1 MPHPQDILPLPLP
14 PSPAS
19 PHLLQGFHP
28 SVQLFLNQWVT
39 QGLRHPAP
47 ISHRPQPHISLPLVD
62 LPTQIHLLP
71 MTLPHPITMV
81 WVGLLG
87 LLQLGVLQTPT
98 TTTGQAVLLL
108 EVDTT
113 IIVLP
118 ALQVDTI
125 TIGLPVARPGKILCL
140 GLNYM
145 DHVAEGPFD
154 KQPFPAIF
162 MRSATSLVAANQPI
176 IAPAVSETLDYE
188 AELAVIIGKKCKNL
202 TEDNA
207 LDAIAGYSCFNDG
220 SVREFQRHTIQWT
233 MGKNFDKTGP
243 FGPIMV
249 TPDELPKAATGLKI
263 ECRLNGQ
270 TVQSSTTDMM
280 IFPVIETLIYI
291 VFWSK
296 NVISGF
302 WV

>member
-1 MPHPQDILPLPLP
+1 MRLVAFEQTD
-14 PSPAS
+14 
-19 PHLLQGFHP
+19 G
-28 SVQLFLNQWVT
+28 
-39 QGLRHPAP
+39 
-47 ISHRPQPHISLPLVD
+47 SHIGVITDRGVVD
-62 LPTQIHLLP
+62 LSRIDPAAPRDLDAVIKAGQLDHLVALLAKAGDETHHQI
-71 MTLPHPITMV
+71 
-81 WVGLLG
+81 G
-87 LLQLGVLQTPT
+87 
-98 TTTGQAVLLL
+98 
-108 EVDTT
+108 D
-113 IIVLP
+113 
-118 ALQVDTI
+118 I
-125 TIGLPVARPGKILCL
+125 TIGLPVAKPGKILCL

-154 KQPFPAIF
+154 KQLFPAIF

-249 TPDELPKAATGLKI
+249 TPDELPKAAAGLKI

-280 IFPVIETLIYI
+280 IFPVIETLVYI
-291 VFWSK
+291 TKALTLEPGDLV
-296 NVISGF
+296 VMGTPSGVGHARKPPL
-302 WV
+302 WMKDGDLVEIEIEGIGILANPIKAE

>member
-1 MPHPQDILPLPLP
+1 MTKAGDAVH
-14 PSPAS
+14 
-19 PHLLQGFHP
+19 H
-28 SVQLFLNQWVT
+28 
-39 QGLRHPAP
+39 
-47 ISHRPQPHISLPLVD
+47 
-62 LPTQIHLLP
+62 QI
-71 MTLPHPITMV
+71 
-81 WVGLLG
+81 
-87 LLQLGVLQTPT
+87 
-98 TTTGQAVLLL
+98 
-108 EVDTT
+108 ED
-113 IIVLP
+113 
-118 ALQVDTI
+118 I
-125 TIGLPVARPGKILCL
+125 TIGLPVAKPGKILCL

-145 DHVAEGPFD
+145 DHIAEGPFD

-162 MRSATSLVAANQPI
+162 MRSATSLVPANQPI

-188 AELAVIIGKKCKNL
+188 AEFAVIIGKECKNL

-243 FGPIMV
+243 FGPIIV

-280 IFPVIETLIYI
+280 IFPVIETLVYI
-291 VFWSK
+291 TKAFTLEPGDL
-296 NVISGF
+296 VIMGTPSGVGHARKPPL
-302 WV
+302 WMKDGDLVEIEIEGIGILANPIKAE

>member
-1 MPHPQDILPLPLP
+1 MRLVAFEQED
-14 PSPAS
+14 
-19 PHLLQGFHP
+19 G
-28 SVQLFLNQWVT
+28 
-39 QGLRHPAP
+39 
-47 ISHRPQPHISLPLVD
+47 SHIGVITDRGVVD
-62 LPTQIHLLP
+62 LSRIDPAAPRDLDAVIKAGQLDHLVALLAKAGDETHHQI
-71 MTLPHPITMV
+71 
-81 WVGLLG
+81 G
-87 LLQLGVLQTPT
+87 
-98 TTTGQAVLLL
+98 
-108 EVDTT
+108 D
-113 IIVLP
+113 
-118 ALQVDTI
+118 I
-125 TIGLPVARPGKILCL
+125 TIGLPVAKPGKILCL

-176 IAPAVSETLDYE
+176 ISPAVSETLDYE

-249 TPDELPKAATGLKI
+249 TPDELPKAAAGLKI

-280 IFPVIETLIYI
+280 IFPVIETLVYI
-291 VFWSK
+291 TKALTLEPGDLV
-296 NVISGF
+296 VMGTPSGVGHARKPPL
-302 WV
+302 WMKDGDLVEIEIEGIGILANPIKAE

>member
-1 MPHPQDILPLPLP
+1 MRLVAFEQKD
-14 PSPAS
+14 
-19 PHLLQGFHP
+19 G
-28 SVQLFLNQWVT
+28 
-39 QGLRHPAP
+39 
-47 ISHRPQPHISLPLVD
+47 SHIGVITDRGVVD
-62 LPTQIHLLP
+62 LSRIDPAAPRDLDAVIKAGQLDQLVALMAKAGDETHHQI
-71 MTLPHPITMV
+71 
-81 WVGLLG
+81 G
-87 LLQLGVLQTPT
+87 
-98 TTTGQAVLLL
+98 
-108 EVDTT
+108 D
-113 IIVLP
+113 
-118 ALQVDTI
+118 I
-125 TIGLPVARPGKILCL
+125 TIGLPVAKPGKILCL

-249 TPDELPKAATGLKI
+249 TPDELPKAAAGLKI

-280 IFPVIETLIYI
+280 IFPVIETLVYI
-291 VFWSK
+291 TK
-296 NVISGF
+296 ALTLEPGDLVIMGTPSGVGHARKPPL
-302 WV
+302 WMKDGDLVEIEIEGIGILANPIKAE

>member
-1 MPHPQDILPLPLP
+1 MRLVAFEQVD
-14 PSPAS
+14 
-19 PHLLQGFHP
+19 G
-28 SVQLFLNQWVT
+28 
-39 QGLRHPAP
+39 
-47 ISHRPQPHISLPLVD
+47 SHIGVITDRGVVD
-62 LPTQIHLLP
+62 LSRIDPAAPRDLDAVIKAGQLNRLVALMAKAGDEAHHQI
-71 MTLPHPITMV
+71 
-81 WVGLLG
+81 G
-87 LLQLGVLQTPT
+87 
-98 TTTGQAVLLL
+98 
-108 EVDTT
+108 D
-113 IIVLP
+113 
-118 ALQVDTI
+118 I
-125 TIGLPVARPGKILCL
+125 TIGLPVAKPGKILCL

-249 TPDELPKAATGLKI
+249 TPDELPKAAAGLKI

-291 VFWSK
+291 TKALTLERGDLV
-296 NVISGF
+296 VMGTPSGVGHARKPSL
-302 WV
+302 WMKDGDLVEIEIEGIGILANPIKAE

>member
-1 MPHPQDILPLPLP
+1 MRLVAFEQVD
-14 PSPAS
+14 
-19 PHLLQGFHP
+19 G
-28 SVQLFLNQWVT
+28 
-39 QGLRHPAP
+39 
-47 ISHRPQPHISLPLVD
+47 SHIGVITDRGVVD
-62 LPTQIHLLP
+62 LSRIDPAAPRDLDAVIKAGQLDQLVALMAKAGDETHHQI
-71 MTLPHPITMV
+71 
-81 WVGLLG
+81 G
-87 LLQLGVLQTPT
+87 
-98 TTTGQAVLLL
+98 
-108 EVDTT
+108 D
-113 IIVLP
+113 
-118 ALQVDTI
+118 I
-125 TIGLPVARPGKILCL
+125 TIGLPVAKPGKILCL

-249 TPDELPKAATGLKI
+249 TPDELPKAAAGLKI

-280 IFPVIETLIYI
+280 IFPVIETLVYI
-291 VFWSK
+291 TKALTLEPGDLV
-296 NVISGF
+296 VMGTPSGVGHARKPSL
-302 WV
+302 WMKDGDLVEIEIEGIGILANSIKAE

>member
-1 MPHPQDILPLPLP
+1 MRLVAFEQVD
-14 PSPAS
+14 
-19 PHLLQGFHP
+19 G
-28 SVQLFLNQWVT
+28 
-39 QGLRHPAP
+39 
-47 ISHRPQPHISLPLVD
+47 SHIGVITDRGVVD
-62 LPTQIHLLP
+62 LSRIDPAAPRDLDAVIKAGQLDQLVALMAKAGDETHHQI
-71 MTLPHPITMV
+71 
-81 WVGLLG
+81 G
-87 LLQLGVLQTPT
+87 
-98 TTTGQAVLLL
+98 
-108 EVDTT
+108 D
-113 IIVLP
+113 
-118 ALQVDTI
+118 I
-125 TIGLPVARPGKILCL
+125 TIGLPVAKPGKILCL

-162 MRSATSLVAANQPI
+162 MRSTTSLVAANQPI

-249 TPDELPKAATGLKI
+249 TPDELPKAAAGLKI

-280 IFPVIETLIYI
+280 IFPVIETLVYI
-291 VFWSK
+291 TKALTLEPGDLV
-296 NVISGF
+296 VMGTPSGVGHARKPPL
-302 WV
+302 WMKDGDLVEIEIEGIGILANPIKAE

>member
-1 MPHPQDILPLPLP
+1 MRLVAFEQVD
-14 PSPAS
+14 
-19 PHLLQGFHP
+19 G
-28 SVQLFLNQWVT
+28 
-39 QGLRHPAP
+39 
-47 ISHRPQPHISLPLVD
+47 SHIGVITDRGVVD
-62 LPTQIHLLP
+62 LSRIDPAAPRDLDAVIKAGQLDQLVALMAKAGDETHHQI
-71 MTLPHPITMV
+71 
-81 WVGLLG
+81 G
-87 LLQLGVLQTPT
+87 
-98 TTTGQAVLLL
+98 
-108 EVDTT
+108 D
-113 IIVLP
+113 
-118 ALQVDTI
+118 I
-125 TIGLPVARPGKILCL
+125 TIGLPVAKPGKILCL

-188 AELAVIIGKKCKNL
+188 AELAVIIGNKCKNL

-249 TPDELPKAATGLKI
+249 TPDELPKAAAGLKI

-280 IFPVIETLIYI
+280 IFPVIETLVYI
-291 VFWSK
+291 TKALTLEPGDLV
-296 NVISGF
+296 VMGTPSGVGHARKPPL
-302 WV
+302 WMKDGDLVEIEIEGIGILANPIKAE

>member
-1 MPHPQDILPLPLP
+1 MRLVAFEQVD
-14 PSPAS
+14 
-19 PHLLQGFHP
+19 G
-28 SVQLFLNQWVT
+28 
-39 QGLRHPAP
+39 
-47 ISHRPQPHISLPLVD
+47 SHIGVITDRGVVD
-62 LPTQIHLLP
+62 LSRIDPAAPRDLDAVIKAGQLNRLVALMAKAGDEAHHQI
-71 MTLPHPITMV
+71 
-81 WVGLLG
+81 G
-87 LLQLGVLQTPT
+87 
-98 TTTGQAVLLL
+98 
-108 EVDTT
+108 D
-113 IIVLP
+113 
-118 ALQVDTI
+118 I
-125 TIGLPVARPGKILCL
+125 TIGLPVTKPGKILCL

-249 TPDELPKAATGLKI
+249 TPDELPKAAAGLKI

-280 IFPVIETLIYI
+280 IFPVIETLVYI
-291 VFWSK
+291 TKALTLEPGDLV
-296 NVISGF
+296 VMGTPSGVGHARKPPL
-302 WV
+302 WMKDGDLVEIEIEGIGILANPIKAE

>member
-1 MPHPQDILPLPLP
+1 MRLVAFEQVD
-14 PSPAS
+14 
-19 PHLLQGFHP
+19 G
-28 SVQLFLNQWVT
+28 
-39 QGLRHPAP
+39 
-47 ISHRPQPHISLPLVD
+47 SHIGVITDRGVVD
-62 LPTQIHLLP
+62 LSRIDPAAPRDLDAVIKAGQLDQLVALMAKAGDETHHQI
-71 MTLPHPITMV
+71 
-81 WVGLLG
+81 G
-87 LLQLGVLQTPT
+87 
-98 TTTGQAVLLL
+98 
-108 EVDTT
+108 D
-113 IIVLP
+113 
-118 ALQVDTI
+118 I
-125 TIGLPVARPGKILCL
+125 TIGLPVAKPGKILCL

-162 MRSATSLVAANQPI
+162 MRSVTSLVAANQPI

-188 AELAVIIGKKCKNL
+188 AELAVIIGNKCKNL

-249 TPDELPKAATGLKI
+249 TPDELPKAAAGLKI

-280 IFPVIETLIYI
+280 IFPVIETLVYI
-291 VFWSK
+291 TKALTLEPGDLV
-296 NVISGF
+296 VMGTPSGVGHARKPPL
-302 WV
+302 WMKDGDLVEIEIEGIGILANPIKAE

>member
-1 MPHPQDILPLPLP
+1 MRLVAFEQTDGSHIGVITD
-14 PSPAS
+14 
-19 PHLLQGFHP
+19 QG
-28 SVQLFLNQWVT
+28 V
-39 QGLRHPAP
+39 
-47 ISHRPQPHISLPLVD
+47 VD
-62 LPTQIHLLP
+62 LSRIDPAAPRDLDAVIKAGQLDQLVALMAKAGDETHHQI
-71 MTLPHPITMV
+71 
-81 WVGLLG
+81 G
-87 LLQLGVLQTPT
+87 
-98 TTTGQAVLLL
+98 
-108 EVDTT
+108 D
-113 IIVLP
+113 
-118 ALQVDTI
+118 I
-125 TIGLPVARPGKILCL
+125 TIGLPVAKPGKILCL

-249 TPDELPKAATGLKI
+249 TPDELPKAAAGLKI

-280 IFPVIETLIYI
+280 IFPVIETLVYI
-291 VFWSK
+291 TKALTLEPGDLV
-296 NVISGF
+296 VMGTPSGVGHARKPPL
-302 WV
+302 WMKDGDLVEIEIEGIGILANPIKAE

>member
-1 MPHPQDILPLPLP
+1 MRLVAFEQVD
-14 PSPAS
+14 
-19 PHLLQGFHP
+19 G
-28 SVQLFLNQWVT
+28 
-39 QGLRHPAP
+39 
-47 ISHRPQPHISLPLVD
+47 SHIGVITDRGVVD
-62 LPTQIHLLP
+62 LSRIDPAAPRDLDAVIKAGQLDQLVALMAKAGDETHHQI
-71 MTLPHPITMV
+71 
-81 WVGLLG
+81 G
-87 LLQLGVLQTPT
+87 
-98 TTTGQAVLLL
+98 
-108 EVDTT
+108 D
-113 IIVLP
+113 
-118 ALQVDTI
+118 I
-125 TIGLPVARPGKILCL
+125 TIGLPVAKPGKILCL

-202 TEDNA
+202 TEANA

-249 TPDELPKAATGLKI
+249 TPDELPKAAAGLKI

-280 IFPVIETLIYI
+280 IFPVIETLVYI
-291 VFWSK
+291 TKALTLEPGDLV
-296 NVISGF
+296 VMGTPSGVGHARKPPL
-302 WV
+302 WMKDGDLVEIEIEGIGILANPIKAE

>member
-1 MPHPQDILPLPLP
+1 MRLVAFEQTD
-14 PSPAS
+14 
-19 PHLLQGFHP
+19 G
-28 SVQLFLNQWVT
+28 
-39 QGLRHPAP
+39 
-47 ISHRPQPHISLPLVD
+47 SHIGVITDRGVVD
-62 LPTQIHLLP
+62 LSRIDPAAPRDLDAVIKAGQLDQLVALMAKAGDETHHQI
-71 MTLPHPITMV
+71 
-81 WVGLLG
+81 G
-87 LLQLGVLQTPT
+87 
-98 TTTGQAVLLL
+98 
-108 EVDTT
+108 D
-113 IIVLP
+113 
-118 ALQVDTI
+118 I
-125 TIGLPVARPGKILCL
+125 TIGLPVVKPGKILCL

-243 FGPIMV
+243 FGPFIV
-249 TPDELPKAATGLKI
+249 TPDELPKAAAGLKI

-280 IFPVIETLIYI
+280 IFPVIETLVYI
-291 VFWSK
+291 TKAVTLEPGDL
-296 NVISGF
+296 VVMGTPSGVGHARKPPL
-302 WV
+302 WMKDGDLVEIEIEGIGILANPIKAE

>member
-1 MPHPQDILPLPLP
+1 MRLVAFEQVD
-14 PSPAS
+14 
-19 PHLLQGFHP
+19 G
-28 SVQLFLNQWVT
+28 
-39 QGLRHPAP
+39 
-47 ISHRPQPHISLPLVD
+47 SHIGVITDRGVVD
-62 LPTQIHLLP
+62 LSRIDPAAPRDLDAVIKAGQLNRLVALMAKAGDEAHHQI
-71 MTLPHPITMV
+71 
-81 WVGLLG
+81 G
-87 LLQLGVLQTPT
+87 
-98 TTTGQAVLLL
+98 
-108 EVDTT
+108 D
-113 IIVLP
+113 
-118 ALQVDTI
+118 I
-125 TIGLPVARPGKILCL
+125 TIGLPVAKPGKILCL

-249 TPDELPKAATGLKI
+249 TPDELPKAAAGLKI

-280 IFPVIETLIYI
+280 IFPVIETLVYI
-291 VFWSK
+291 TKALTLEPGDLV
-296 NVISGF
+296 VMGTPSGVGHARKPSL
-302 WV
+302 WMKDGDLVEIEIEGIGILANPIKAE

>member
-1 MPHPQDILPLPLP
+1 MRLVAFEQVD
-14 PSPAS
+14 
-19 PHLLQGFHP
+19 G
-28 SVQLFLNQWVT
+28 
-39 QGLRHPAP
+39 
-47 ISHRPQPHISLPLVD
+47 SHIGVITDRGVVD
-62 LPTQIHLLP
+62 LSRIDPAAPRDLDAVIKAGQLDHLVALLAKADEETHHQI
-71 MTLPHPITMV
+71 
-81 WVGLLG
+81 G
-87 LLQLGVLQTPT
+87 
-98 TTTGQAVLLL
+98 
-108 EVDTT
+108 D
-113 IIVLP
+113 
-118 ALQVDTI
+118 I
-125 TIGLPVARPGKILCL
+125 TIGLPVAKPGKILCL

-249 TPDELPKAATGLKI
+249 TPDELPKAAAGLKI

-280 IFPVIETLIYI
+280 IFPVIETLVYI
-291 VFWSK
+291 TK
-296 NVISGF
+296 ALTLEPGDLVIMGTPSGVGHARKPPL
-302 WV
+302 WMKDGDLVEIEIEGIGILANPIKAE

>member
-1 MPHPQDILPLPLP
+1 MRLVAFEQVD
-14 PSPAS
+14 
-19 PHLLQGFHP
+19 G
-28 SVQLFLNQWVT
+28 
-39 QGLRHPAP
+39 
-47 ISHRPQPHISLPLVD
+47 SHIGVITDRGVVD
-62 LPTQIHLLP
+62 LSRIDPAAPRDLDAVIKAGQLDQLVALMAKAGDETHHQI
-71 MTLPHPITMV
+71 
-81 WVGLLG
+81 G
-87 LLQLGVLQTPT
+87 
-98 TTTGQAVLLL
+98 
-108 EVDTT
+108 D
-113 IIVLP
+113 
-118 ALQVDTI
+118 I
-125 TIGLPVARPGKILCL
+125 TIGLPVAKPGKILCL

-249 TPDELPKAATGLKI
+249 TPDELPKAAAGLKI

-280 IFPVIETLIYI
+280 IFPVIETLVYI
-291 VFWSK
+291 TKALTLEPGDLV
-296 NVISGF
+296 VMGTPSGVGHARKPPL
-302 WV
+302 WMKDGDLVEIEIEGIGILANPIKAE